1 MKPFGFVLRLSI
13 RREQDDKACRVQM
26 NARGET
32 MQTRPIQLT
41 DVIYNAATQCFE
53 ALVTVQDGEQLRR
66 YACAIDAPITMSYRD
81 AADGLSRQALRRH
94 AQKRGLN
101 SEVLRHVP
109 AQRAG
114 RRSFDPLRW
123 LEEVMHLSGRDAA

>member
-1 MKPFGFVLRLSI
+1 
-13 RREQDDKACRVQM
+13 
-26 NARGET
+26 

-41 DVIYNAATQCFE
+41 DVTYNAATQCFE

-94 AQKRGLN
+94 AQKRGLS

-109 AQRAG
+109 AQRRFAST
-114 RRSFDPLRW
+114 RVERQRFSSRSMPR
-123 LEEVMHLSGRDAA
+123 STASIR

>member
-1 MKPFGFVLRLSI
+1 
-13 RREQDDKACRVQM
+13 
-26 NARGET
+26 

-41 DVIYNAATQCFE
+41 DVTYNAATQCFE

-66 YACAIDAPITMSYRD
+66 YACAID
-81 AADGLSRQALRRH
+81 GLSRQALRRH
-94 AQKRGLN
+94 AQKRGLS

-123 LEEVMHLSGRDAA
+123 LEEVMHLPGRDAA